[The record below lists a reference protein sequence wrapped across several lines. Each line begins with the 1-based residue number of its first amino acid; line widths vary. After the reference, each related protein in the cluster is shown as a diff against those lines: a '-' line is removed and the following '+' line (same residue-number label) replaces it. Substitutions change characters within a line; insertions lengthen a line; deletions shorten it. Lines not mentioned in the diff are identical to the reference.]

1 MRNIVDIKVWGYYA
15 CFTRPEFKVERVSY
29 PAMTPSA
36 ARGILEAIYWKPQ
49 IRYRVQRIGILRH
62 PCLKMGE
69 SPIDREWSLL
79 RNEISSHQ
87 SKDAKGME
95 YALQVLADPEGQVK
109 KAGKDKTK
117 AETAEDIARRQF
129 ILIDED
135 RQQRTSLVLKD
146 VAYRIQAWI
155 ELRKGET
162 NIGKHLDCFRCRAE
176 RGQYFHKPFLGCREF
191 AADFEWLGDRPD
203 DDESITPPDD
213 LFMSIGPMLY
223 DTAYIENKKHYEKN
237 EEDRLE
243 FWRHE
248 NDEAREAKGYAKRL
262 FFNAE
267 VKNGWLV
274 EKNRESLP
282 DSLFNELT
290 RLEAGNGTV

>member
-1 MRNIVDIKVWGYYA
+1 MRNIVDIRVWGDYA

-29 PAMTPSA
+29 PVMTPSA
-36 ARGILEAIYWKPQ
+36 ARGTLEAIYWKPQ
-49 IRYRVQRIGILRH
+49 IRYRIQRIGILRH
-62 PCLKMGE
+62 PCLKKEE
-69 SPIDREWSLL
+69 SPIGREWSLL
-79 RNEISSHQ
+79 RNEISSRQ
-87 SKDAKGME
+87 NKNAKGMG
-95 YALQVLADPEGQVK
+95 YAFQVLADPEGQVK
-109 KAGKDKTK
+109 KPGKGKNK

-129 ILIDED
+129 ILIDEH

-155 ELRKGET
+155 EPRNGET
-162 NIGKHLDCFRCRAE
+162 NIAKHLDCFRRRAE

-191 AADFEWLGDRPD
+191 AADFEWLGGKPD
-203 DDESITPPDD
+203 DDKTIIPPHD
-213 LFMSIGPMLY
+213 LFRSIGTMLF
-223 DTAYIENKKHYEKN
+223 DTAYIENPKRYAEHS
-237 EEDRLE
+237 EDRLE

-274 EKNRESLP
+274 EKDRNSLP
-282 DSLFNELT
+282 DSLYDELT
-290 RLEAGNGTV
+290 KLEAGNGNH

>member
-1 MRNIVDIKVWGYYA
+1 MKSIVDLKVWGCYA
-15 CFTRPEFKVERVSY
+15 CFTSPEFKVERVSY
-29 PAMTPSA
+29 PVMTPSA

-49 IRYRVQRIGILRH
+49 IRYRIQRIGILRH
-62 PCLKMGE
+62 PCLKKEE
-69 SPIDREWSLL
+69 STIGREWSLL
-79 RNEISSHQ
+79 RNEISSRQ
-87 SKDAKGME
+87 NKDAKGMD

-109 KAGKDKTK
+109 KPGKDKTK
-117 AETAEDIARRQF
+117 AETVEDIARRQF

-155 ELRKGET
+155 ELRNGET
-162 NIGKHLDCFRCRAE
+162 NIGKHLDCFRRRAE

-191 AADFEWLGDRPD
+191 AADFEWLGGKPD
-203 DDESITPPDD
+203 NDQTIKPDGNLNLPVGTM
-213 LFMSIGPMLY
+213 LF
-223 DTAYIENKKHYEKN
+223 DTAYIRDPEYYEKH

-274 EKNRESLP
+274 EKDRNSLP
-282 DSLFNELT
+282 DSLYDELT
-290 RLEAGNGTV
+290 RLEVRNGTV